1 MGLVGLPLAAVGLS
15 WQTLHLEVSAM
26 AKKLT
31 VSIEL
36 ELTVPDDWQIV
47 ETEDGIGVLKIAPDQ
62 YLDLTFE
69 PMVTSD
75 IEGSWTNA
83 VTEDFMEELM
93 DMVEAESVAYELK
106 QTLN

>member
-1 MGLVGLPLAAVGLS
+1 
-15 WQTLHLEVSAM
+15 M

-36 ELTVPDDWQIV
+36 EMTVPDDWQIV

-69 PMVTSD
+69 PMVAADLSGAWNND
-75 IEGSWTNA
+75 VS
-83 VTEDFMEELM
+83 EDFMNELL
-93 DMVEAESVAYELK
+93 DMVEAESVSYELK
-106 QTLN
+106 QVLN